1 MMGDRQMTLS
11 VAAVVPGDRVSDDKG
26 FWRNVAEATTGGDDT
41 LLTFVNPKGEAL
53 YPRTAR
59 VEVLRS
65 VPVSD
70 DDGVPLY
77 RIVDER
83 PFLDLEEE
91 HPGLTLDAAALRMED
106 LTGVSAD
113 VILADFDEPCWR
125 CDGAKVLDGFTCGA
139 CWGDGKRAEPWAWED
154 DESNRVVT
162 LRREV
167 E

>member
-1 MMGDRQMTLS
+1 MMADRQMTLPI
-11 VAAVVPGDRVSDDKG
+11 AAVVPGDRVADEKG
-26 FWRNVAEATTGGDDT
+26 FWRNVAEATTGGNDT

-59 VEVLRS
+59 VEVLRP

-83 PFLDLEEE
+83 LYLSLEDEYG
-91 HPGLTLDAAALRMED
+91 GLTLEAAALKMED
-106 LTGVSAD
+106 LTGTPAE
-113 VILADFDEPCWR
+113 VILSDFDEPCWR
-125 CDGAKVLDGFTCGA
+125 CDGEKTSNGFVCGA
-139 CWGDGKRAEPWAWED
+139 CWGDGKRAEPWTWED
-154 DESNRVVT
+154 DESNRTVT